1 MGPKQIYSNQQ
12 TEKPLHLKNSCYPN
26 SFLPGTLSTGT
37 QFLCTCSML
46 ILIPKIYDI
55 YSTLTNRAGVS
66 GDVFLVSVRV
76 HFDSDLP
83 ELFTNCQ
90 NFSGNFCGISALKI
104 WRIFLSYSLHIL
116 TFSLILKGFNIGQNC
131 HTQK

>member
-1 MGPKQIYSNQQ
+1 
-12 TEKPLHLKNSCYPN
+12 
-26 SFLPGTLSTGT
+26 
-37 QFLCTCSML
+37 ML

-116 TFSLILKGFNIGQNC
+116 TFSLILKGSISDRTAIHRNDQNEIID
-131 HTQK
+131 QFI